1 MTNRS
6 TKNKSMKNKGTKNK
20 GVKKQ
25 AVKKKDKGMGA
36 LLELL
41 RGRPELVHAVI
52 FNHARV
58 KRLLKGKAAKKLA
71 LGVNARKTLQ
81 KRVARVEHGGP
92 AAMCLARTAHLFPG
106 PFCIRGTWL
115 PPGT

>member
-1 MTNRS
+1 MTTRSTKNRS
-6 TKNKSMKNKGTKNK
+6 TKNKA
-20 GVKKQ
+20 VKKKT
-25 AVKKKDKGMGA
+25 VKKKDKGMGA
-36 LLELL
+36 LLEVL
-41 RGRPELVHAVI
+41 RGRPQLVHAVI

-58 KRLLKGKAAKKLA
+58 KRLLKGTAAKKLT

-81 KRVARVEHGGP
+81 KRVARIEHGGP